1 MLTMPPELMEKL
13 VAEFDNK
20 KMHPIENAALSHLN
34 FEGIHTFM
42 DGNATPMV
50 EMIAE
55 YVEEQLKKHLTY
67 LLEK

>member
-1 MLTMPPELMEKL
+1 
-13 VAEFDNK
+13 
-20 KMHPIENAALSHLN
+20 MHPIENAALSHLN

-42 DGNATPMV
+42 DGNAAPMV